1 MDWAVEP
8 FDQVLLFKLEEVNV
22 TDSPVQN
29 VVGPLALIV
38 GIAGKELTV
47 TKVGSDAVEQ
57 FPFVTDTE
65 YVPLWLTII
74 DWLVEPFDQTLFD
87 KLEDVNVTE
96 PPVQKDIGP
105 LWLIV
110 GADGEVLTV
119 IIVGSDVD
127 EQLPFETVTEYVP
140 LWFNVIDWAVE
151 PFDQT
156 LFDKL
161 EDVNVTDPP
170 EQKVVGPLLLI
181 TGMEGRGFT
190 FTSTGVDVEEQPPL
204 VTVTE

>member
-65 YVPLWLTII
+65 YVPL
-74 DWLVEPFDQTLFD
+74 
-87 KLEDVNVTE
+87 
-96 PPVQKDIGP
+96 
-105 LWLIV
+105 
-110 GADGEVLTV
+110 
-119 IIVGSDVD
+119 
-127 EQLPFETVTEYVP
+127 
-140 LWFNVIDWAVE
+140 
-151 PFDQT
+151 
-156 LFDKL
+156 
-161 EDVNVTDPP
+161 
-170 EQKVVGPLLLI
+170 
-181 TGMEGRGFT
+181 
-190 FTSTGVDVEEQPPL
+190 
-204 VTVTE
+204 

>member
-1 MDWAVEP
+1 M
-8 FDQVLLFKLEEVNV
+8 
-22 TDSPVQN
+22 
-29 VVGPLALIV
+29 
-38 GIAGKELTV
+38 
-47 TKVGSDAVEQ
+47 
-57 FPFVTDTE
+57 
-65 YVPLWLTII
+65 
-74 DWLVEPFDQTLFD
+74 
-87 KLEDVNVTE
+87 
-96 PPVQKDIGP
+96 
-105 LWLIV
+105 
-110 GADGEVLTV
+110 
-119 IIVGSDVD
+119 
-127 EQLPFETVTEYVP
+127 P

-190 FTSTGVDVEEQPPL
+190 LTSTGLDVEEQPPL